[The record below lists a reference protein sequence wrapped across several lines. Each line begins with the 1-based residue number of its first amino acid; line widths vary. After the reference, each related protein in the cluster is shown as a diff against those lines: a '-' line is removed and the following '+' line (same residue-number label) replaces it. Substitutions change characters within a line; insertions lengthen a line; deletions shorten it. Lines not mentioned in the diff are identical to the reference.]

1 MVNITSLEDTPSSLE
16 ETLGQEAPLP
26 VKEIDTK
33 SPLEQRAVDEQS
45 TILEIP
51 PTEISEARLSGDFS
65 TEDLLRKYPNSEAYL
80 NTLFT
85 GQVPVE
91 EAARMVAAYEER
103 QSKTVGVREVFFNS
117 ILMTD
122 DGEIDPDGL
131 SMLNNYE
138 WLNKRIEERLEANDP
153 STFRWIAAGFDNFS
167 QLPLLIVRDLIKF
180 DQRKSVEFA
189 ESLNLDPEAFKT
201 YWEAEL
207 ASAEREGIFNIREFE
222 NLREV
227 QLQLDNLG
235 TDPDANFKQFMA
247 LAEVAT
253 AGSTRFAVRGG
264 IKAASLIT
272 KIPKGSQDVLKRL
285 LSSKSATDAVTAV
298 RGPEAGAAATV
309 RQLNTGAAPNN
320 VPNKAG
326 PSTLDPFQG
335 PIKPVNMPNS
345 AATTQGTNSSL
356 LFDKMKNL
364 LKSPVSGRAFS
375 PRLLLEKAEK
385 AVATI
390 AKATNNPTAALYRL
404 LDEGSDIYTVVVRL
418 GNSIDGRA
426 FPTKEAALKV
436 VKNNPEYEVV
446 EAPRVIRTDD
456 GTPVDT
462 LVEIV
467 DGVEYK
473 VAPKGYYLEYRERLD
488 TRRLADTLEDVN
500 LEENAVKRGL
510 AGIISAP
517 QTSLSARL
525 GFLIN
530 AAEGVVGRFGKFA
543 DKSFKDVSALSKGE
557 FKQIEGIMTGYRDGL
572 LGDIDTGLSIAR
584 GTPTHTEFVRDF
596 FALYGKVPTEKQLKA
611 YNALT
616 DINNA
621 AWNIKA
627 TDILKRVAERNGRT
641 VTVEEGYDT
650 IGVAIK
656 AEKVP
661 ENAFVFSRLTGQTR
675 PSELG
680 ERIIYELDEPFE
692 AADGLKYDLVTDVI
706 SSRVPL
712 KSDVLGYNVGGPRNN
727 DSFKHLIGTEFKET
741 LVGGRES
748 TKGFRTM
755 LGSFSVKQAEAAKKE
770 LNNIVDALTPY
781 IASRGLKG
789 VRKLTLSGEDLVRV
803 NAIIARNNNW
813 NPNVVD
819 FNTLKRIAADQNES
833 FTNKFEIKARDAKV
847 ESSIP
852 EGAGMNIGEYQ
863 AMRVTRKRGDTPP
876 MEYGGGRAINQSP
889 IENIVEQFKS
899 EAYRYSHY
907 KATQAAVNGWVDKAK
922 RHGNVTF
929 DGDVPHNPEDFI
941 RLAKVSGVNK
951 GLNREMAQQ
960 QRAIAS
966 RLGLLE
972 RTDFTTPYMT
982 SLSEF
987 IYDTTASVTKVIK
1000 DKTGIAINVKGET
1013 NPADWIGNVAGR
1025 TRAMVFHMK
1034 MGMGNMDQ
1042 FVLNASH
1049 VAQITFISPKY
1060 GMKAAPNVPILAALL
1075 FKTRKAADADIE
1087 RLVSE
1092 TMREYGGLLMTKQ
1105 ELIDTVRY
1113 MKESGRSIIG
1123 SNTLERN
1130 GATFNSNK
1138 TFFSEVLEAGLTPFK
1153 GGELYGRI
1161 AAAAVAVM
1169 EHNAKRVSGDVFSEK
1184 GIRYVAN
1191 REQALTFRMTSGQ
1204 KSRYQEGPILALA
1217 TQWQSYSLRY
1227 VDSLL
1232 IGRDLTGAER
1242 GRMALW
1248 NTMMFGA
1255 RGMGAPPRMIA
1266 AMTSLGIDPE
1276 DPNSTAVLN
1285 GVKFGLFDLAL
1296 SELVG
1301 TDVSLG
1307 SRIGPL
1313 SGAVQQ
1319 YYDLFGE
1326 DPLLETLTGP
1336 SGQIVSD
1343 SFKAVRGL
1351 TNAVFGEQYS
1361 IAYQEFVQ
1369 LTRNVKS
1376 VDMFAKVKELIET
1389 GQYRSKRRSV
1399 AAEFGDDEVTPGL
1412 IASIFTGAT
1421 PMQVLNH
1428 YDVKDISYTEDLKY
1442 RSVRKDVIRFTSQ
1455 ALELIGTGDDRKI
1468 EQGYN
1473 LYADARASITSSG
1486 LSLELQMK
1494 LERSMLNPKGMVDV
1508 LKKTRGQS
1516 PAARITAQAS
1526 QGE

>member
-16 ETLGQEAPLP
+16 ETLGQEAAPL
-26 VKEIDTK
+26 VQKIDIE
-33 SPLEQRAVDEQS
+33 SPLEQRAVDQQS
-45 TILEIP
+45 TILEVSP
-51 PTEISEARLSGDFS
+51 AELSNARLSGDFS
-65 TEDLLRKYPNSEAYL
+65 AEDLLRQYPNSEAYL

-91 EAARMVAAYEER
+91 EAAKMVAAYEER
-103 QSKTVGVREVFFNS
+103 QKATVGVREVFFKS

-122 DGEIDPDGL
+122 DGEIDPGGL

-138 WLNKRIEERLEANDP
+138 WLNNRIEERLEANDP
-153 STFRWIAAGFDNFS
+153 STFKWLAAGVDNFA
-167 QLPLLIVRDLIKF
+167 QLPLLILRDLIKF

-189 ESLNLDPEAFKT
+189 ESLNLDPEAFKA

-207 ASAEREGIFNIREFE
+207 ASAEREGILNIREFE

-227 QLQLDNLG
+227 QRQLDNLG

-247 LAEVAT
+247 LAEGAT
-253 AGSTRFAVRGG
+253 AGLTRFAVSGG
-264 IKAASLIT
+264 IKAASLLT
-272 KIPKGSQDVLKRL
+272 KIPKGSQDVLKNL
-285 LSSKSATDAVTAV
+285 MSSRSATDAVTAV

-335 PIKPVNMPNS
+335 PTRPVNMPNL

-375 PRLLLEKAEK
+375 PTLLLEKAEG
-385 AVATI
+385 AVRRI

-404 LDEGSDIYTVVVRL
+404 LDEGSDTYTAVVRL
-418 GNSIDGRA
+418 GNSIDGSA

-446 EAPRVIRTDD
+446 EAPRTIRTDD
-456 GTPVDT
+456 GTPVDS
-462 LVEIV
+462 LGEVV
-467 DGVEYK
+467 DGVEYTT
-473 VAPKGYYLEYRERLD
+473 VPKGYYLEYRERLD

-500 LEENAVKRGL
+500 LEENAFKRMI

-517 QTSLSARL
+517 QTALGDRL

-530 AAEGVVGRFGKFA
+530 AAEGVVTRFGKFA
-543 DKSFKDVSALSKGE
+543 DQSFKDVSALSKGE

-584 GTPTHTEFVRDF
+584 GTPSHPVFIRDF

-611 YNALT
+611 YTALT

-656 AEKVP
+656 AEEIP

-675 PSELG
+675 PSNLG
-680 ERIIYELDEPFE
+680 ERIIYKLDEPFE

-727 DSFKHLIGTEFKET
+727 DRFKHFIGTVFEVT
-741 LVGGRES
+741 LAGGRNS
-748 TKGFRTM
+748 TAGFRTM

-770 LNNIVDALTPY
+770 LNNIVDALAPY

-789 VRKLTLSGEDLVRV
+789 IRKLTLSGEDLVRV

-833 FTNKFEIKARDAKV
+833 FTNKFDIKARDEKV

-876 MEYGGGRAINQSP
+876 MEYGGGRAINQNP

-907 KATQAAVNGWVDKAK
+907 KATQAAVNGWVDKAR

-941 RLAKVSGVNK
+941 RLAKVRGVNK

-987 IYDTTASVTKVIK
+987 IYD
-1000 DKTGIAINVKGET
+1000 KTGAVK

-1025 TRAMVFHMK
+1025 ARALVFHMK
-1034 MGMGNMDQ
+1034 MGMGNPDQ
-1042 FVLNASH
+1042 FILNASH

-1138 TFFSEVLEAGLTPFK
+1138 TFFSEALEAGLTPFK

-1169 EHNAKRVSGDVFSEK
+1169 EHNAKRISGDVFSEK

-1217 TQWQSYSLRY
+1217 TQWQSYSIRF
-1227 VDSLL
+1227 VDNLL

-1242 GRMALW
+1242 GSMALW

-1285 GVKFGLFDLAL
+1285 AVKFGLFDIAL

-1301 TDVSLG
+1301 TDVSL
-1307 SRIGPL
+1307 SVRIGPL
-1313 SGAVQQ
+1313 SGVAQQ
-1319 YYDLFGE
+1319 YYESFGE

-1336 SGQIVSD
+1336 AGQILSD
-1343 SFKAVRGL
+1343 SYKAVKGL
-1351 TNAVFGEQYS
+1351 GNALFGDIKYS
-1361 IAYQEFVQ
+1361 TIAYQEFVQ
-1369 LTRNVKS
+1369 LIRNVKS
-1376 VDMFAKVKELIET
+1376 VDLGYKVAELIGT
-1389 GQYRSKRRSV
+1389 KQYRSKRRGVSG
-1399 AAEFGDDEVTPGL
+1399 EFEPEEVTPGL
-1412 IASIFTGAT
+1412 IASIFAGAT
-1421 PMQVLNH
+1421 PMRVLNH
-1428 YDVKDISYTEDLKY
+1428 YDTKDISYKEDAKY
-1442 RSVRKDVIRFTSQ
+1442 KSVRRDVKRFTSQ
-1455 ALELIGTGDDRKI
+1455 ALELIGTGNDNKI
-1468 EQGYN
+1468 KQGYN
-1473 LYADARASITSSG
+1473 LYADVRALIADSG

-1494 LERSMLNPKGMVDV
+1494 LERSMLNPKGMVDL
-1508 LKKTRGQS
+1508 LKKTRGQTA
-1516 PAARITAQAS
+1516 AARITAQAS

>member
-16 ETLGQEAPLP
+16 ETLDQEAAPL
-26 VKEIDTK
+26 VQKIDIE

-45 TILEIP
+45 TILEVSP
-51 PTEISEARLSGDFS
+51 AELSEARLSGDFS
-65 TEDLLRKYPNSEAYL
+65 AEDLLRQYPNSEAYL

-85 GQVPVE
+85 GQVPIE

-103 QSKTVGVREVFFNS
+103 QSKTVGVREVFFQS

-122 DGEIDPDGL
+122 DGEIDPGGL

-138 WLNKRIEERLEANDP
+138 WLNNRIEERLEANDP
-153 STFRWIAAGFDNFS
+153 STFKWLAAGVDNFA
-167 QLPLLIVRDLIKF
+167 QLPLLILRDLTKF

-189 ESLNLDPEAFKT
+189 ESLNLDPEAFKA
-201 YWEAEL
+201 YWEPEL
-207 ASAEREGIFNIREFE
+207 ASAEREGILNIREFE

-227 QLQLDNLG
+227 QRQLDNLG

-247 LAEVAT
+247 LAEIAT
-253 AGSTRFAVRGG
+253 AGSTRVVGRGAL
-264 IKAASLIT
+264 KAASLIT
-272 KIPKGSQDVLKRL
+272 KIPKVSQDVLKNL
-285 LSSKSATDAVTAV
+285 MSSRSATDAVTAV

-335 PIKPVNMPNS
+335 PTRPVNMPNL

-375 PRLLLEKAEK
+375 PTLLLKEAED

-404 LDEGSDIYTVVVRL
+404 LDEGSDTYTAVVRL
-418 GNSIDGRA
+418 GNSIDGSA

-446 EAPRVIRTDD
+446 EAPRIIRTDD
-456 GTPVDT
+456 GTPVDS
-462 LVEIV
+462 LGEVV

-473 VAPKGYYLEYRERLD
+473 TAPKGYYLEYRERLD

-500 LEENAVKRGL
+500 LEENALKRMI

-517 QTSLSARL
+517 QTALGDRL

-530 AAEGVVGRFGKFA
+530 AAEGVVTRFGKFA
-543 DKSFKDVSALSKGE
+543 DQSFKDVSALSKGE

-584 GTPTHTEFVRDF
+584 GTPSHPVFIRDF

-611 YNALT
+611 YTALT

-680 ERIIYELDEPFE
+680 ERIIYKLDEPFE

-727 DSFKHLIGTEFKET
+727 DRFKHFIGTVFKET
-741 LVGGRES
+741 LVGGRKS
-748 TKGFRTM
+748 TEGFRTM
-755 LGSFSVKQAEAAKKE
+755 LGSFSVKQAEAAEKE
-770 LNNIVDALTPY
+770 LNNIVDALAPY

-789 VRKLTLSGEDLVRV
+789 IRKLTLSGEDLVRV

-833 FTNKFEIKARDAKV
+833 FTNEFVIKARDAKV

-863 AMRVTRKRGDTPP
+863 AMRVTRRRGDTPP
-876 MEYGGGRAINQSP
+876 MEYGGGRAINQNP

-907 KATQAAVNGWVDKAK
+907 KATQAAVNGWVDKAR
-922 RHGNVTF
+922 RHGNVNF

-941 RLAKVSGVNK
+941 RLAKVKGDNK

-987 IYDTTASVTKVIK
+987 IYD
-1000 DKTGIAINVKGET
+1000 KTGAVK

-1025 TRAMVFHMK
+1025 TRALVFHMK
-1034 MGMGNMDQ
+1034 MGMGNPDQ
-1042 FVLNASH
+1042 FILNASH

-1138 TFFSEVLEAGLTPFK
+1138 TIFSEVLEAGLTPFK

-1169 EHNAKRVSGDVFSEK
+1169 EHNAKRISGDVFSEK

-1204 KSRYQEGPILALA
+1204 KGRFQEGPILALA
-1217 TQWQSYSLRY
+1217 TQWQSYSIRF
-1227 VDSLL
+1227 VDNLL

-1242 GRMALW
+1242 GSLALW

-1285 GVKFGLFDLAL
+1285 AVKFGLFDIAL

-1301 TDVSLG
+1301 TDVSL
-1307 SRIGPL
+1307 SVRIGPL
-1313 SGAVQQ
+1313 SGVAQQ
-1319 YYDLFGE
+1319 YYESFGE
-1326 DPLLETLTGP
+1326 DSLLETLTGP

-1343 SFKAVRGL
+1343 SYKAVKGL
-1351 TNAVFGEQYS
+1351 GNALFGDIKYS
-1361 IAYQEFVQ
+1361 TIAYQEFVQ
-1369 LTRNVKS
+1369 LIRNVKS
-1376 VDMFAKVKELIET
+1376 VDLGHKVAELIGT
-1389 GQYRSKRRSV
+1389 KQYRSKRRGVSG
-1399 AAEFGDDEVTPGL
+1399 EFNPEEVTPSL
-1412 IASIFTGAT
+1412 IASIFAGAT
-1421 PMQVLNH
+1421 PMRVLNH
-1428 YDVKDISYTEDLKY
+1428 YDTKDISYKEDSKY

-1455 ALELIGTGDDRKI
+1455 ALELIGTGNDNKI
-1468 EQGYN
+1468 KQGYN
-1473 LYADARASITSSG
+1473 LYADTRALIADSG

-1494 LERSMLNPKGMVDV
+1494 LERSMLNPKGMVDL
-1508 LKKTRGQS
+1508 LKKTRGQTD
-1516 PAARITAQAS
+1516 AARITAQAS

>member
-1 MVNITSLEDTPSSLE
+1 
-16 ETLGQEAPLP
+16 
-26 VKEIDTK
+26 
-33 SPLEQRAVDEQS
+33 
-45 TILEIP
+45 
-51 PTEISEARLSGDFS
+51 
-65 TEDLLRKYPNSEAYL
+65 
-80 NTLFT
+80 
-85 GQVPVE
+85 
-91 EAARMVAAYEER
+91 
-103 QSKTVGVREVFFNS
+103 VF
-117 ILMTD
+117 I
-122 DGEIDPDGL
+122 
-131 SMLNNYE
+131 
-138 WLNKRIEERLEANDP
+138 
-153 STFRWIAAGFDNFS
+153 
-167 QLPLLIVRDLIKF
+167 
-180 DQRKSVEFA
+180 
-189 ESLNLDPEAFKT
+189 
-201 YWEAEL
+201 
-207 ASAEREGIFNIREFE
+207 
-222 NLREV
+222 
-227 QLQLDNLG
+227 
-235 TDPDANFKQFMA
+235 
-247 LAEVAT
+247 
-253 AGSTRFAVRGG
+253 
-264 IKAASLIT
+264 
-272 KIPKGSQDVLKRL
+272 
-285 LSSKSATDAVTAV
+285 
-298 RGPEAGAAATV
+298 
-309 RQLNTGAAPNN
+309 
-320 VPNKAG
+320 
-326 PSTLDPFQG
+326 
-335 PIKPVNMPNS
+335 
-345 AATTQGTNSSL
+345 
-356 LFDKMKNL
+356 
-364 LKSPVSGRAFS
+364 
-375 PRLLLEKAEK
+375 
-385 AVATI
+385 
-390 AKATNNPTAALYRL
+390 
-404 LDEGSDIYTVVVRL
+404 
-418 GNSIDGRA
+418 
-426 FPTKEAALKV
+426 
-436 VKNNPEYEVV
+436 
-446 EAPRVIRTDD
+446 
-456 GTPVDT
+456 
-462 LVEIV
+462 
-467 DGVEYK
+467 
-473 VAPKGYYLEYRERLD
+473 
-488 TRRLADTLEDVN
+488 
-500 LEENAVKRGL
+500 
-510 AGIISAP
+510 
-517 QTSLSARL
+517 
-525 GFLIN
+525 
-530 AAEGVVGRFGKFA
+530 
-543 DKSFKDVSALSKGE
+543 
-557 FKQIEGIMTGYRDGL
+557 
-572 LGDIDTGLSIAR
+572 
-584 GTPTHTEFVRDF
+584 RDF

-611 YNALT
+611 YTALT

-680 ERIIYELDEPFE
+680 ERIIYKLDEPFE

-727 DSFKHLIGTEFKET
+727 DRFKHFIGTVFKET
-741 LVGGRES
+741 LVGGRKS
-748 TKGFRTM
+748 TEGFRTM
-755 LGSFSVKQAEAAKKE
+755 LGSFSVKQAEAAEKE
-770 LNNIVDALTPY
+770 LNNIVDALAPY

-789 VRKLTLSGEDLVRV
+789 IRKLTLSGEDLVRV

-833 FTNKFEIKARDAKV
+833 FTNEFVIKARDAKV

-863 AMRVTRKRGDTPP
+863 AMRVTRRRGDTPP
-876 MEYGGGRAINQSP
+876 MEYGGGRAINQNP

-907 KATQAAVNGWVDKAK
+907 KATQAAVNGWVDKAR
-922 RHGNVTF
+922 RHGNVNF

-941 RLAKVSGVNK
+941 RLAKVKGDNK

-987 IYDTTASVTKVIK
+987 IYD
-1000 DKTGIAINVKGET
+1000 KTGAVK

-1025 TRAMVFHMK
+1025 TRALVFHMK
-1034 MGMGNMDQ
+1034 MGMGNPDQ
-1042 FVLNASH
+1042 FILNASH

-1138 TFFSEVLEAGLTPFK
+1138 TIFSEVLEAGLTPFK

-1169 EHNAKRVSGDVFSEK
+1169 EHNAKRISGDVFSEK

-1204 KSRYQEGPILALA
+1204 KGRFQEGPILALA
-1217 TQWQSYSLRY
+1217 TQWQSYSIRF
-1227 VDSLL
+1227 VDNLL

-1242 GRMALW
+1242 GSLALW

-1285 GVKFGLFDLAL
+1285 AVKFGLFDIAL

-1301 TDVSLG
+1301 TDVSL
-1307 SRIGPL
+1307 SVRIGPL
-1313 SGAVQQ
+1313 SGVAQQ
-1319 YYDLFGE
+1319 YYESFGE
-1326 DPLLETLTGP
+1326 DSLLETLTGP

-1343 SFKAVRGL
+1343 SYKAVKGL
-1351 TNAVFGEQYS
+1351 GNALFGDIKYS
-1361 IAYQEFVQ
+1361 TIAYQEFVQ
-1369 LTRNVKS
+1369 LIRNVKS
-1376 VDMFAKVKELIET
+1376 VDLGHKVAELIGT
-1389 GQYRSKRRSV
+1389 KQYRSKRRGVSG
-1399 AAEFGDDEVTPGL
+1399 EFNPEEVTPSL
-1412 IASIFTGAT
+1412 IASIFAGAT
-1421 PMQVLNH
+1421 PMRVLNH
-1428 YDVKDISYTEDLKY
+1428 YDTKDISYKEDSKY

-1455 ALELIGTGDDRKI
+1455 ALELIGTGNDNKI
-1468 EQGYN
+1468 KQGYN
-1473 LYADARASITSSG
+1473 LYADTRALIADSG

-1494 LERSMLNPKGMVDV
+1494 LERSMLNPKGMVDL
-1508 LKKTRGQS
+1508 LKKTRGQTD
-1516 PAARITAQAS
+1516 AARITAQAS